1 MKTIRVA
8 FYKHS
13 KSIFGK
19 LIRFKQWWVYENRY
33 AQYSHTELVFEDWVS
48 FSSSEQDKWVRFK
61 DIKFKKKN
69 WDFIDIEVSN
79 ANYEKVYTFCS
90 NQLGNKYNWIWIV
103 FAQIFNLNWKWQWDW
118 FCSEICSRALQEIG
132 MLCPY
137 SSLFIEPAELA
148 EILDKQGYNLTSS

>member
-1 MKTIRVA
+1 MKLKIA

-19 LIRFKQWWVYENRY
+19 LIRFKQWWIYENRY
-33 AQYSHTELVFEDWVS
+33 ARYSHTELVFQDWLS
-48 FSSSEQDKWVRFK
+48 FSSSEQDNWVRFK
-61 DIKFKKKN
+61 QIKFKKAN
-69 WDFIDIEVSN
+69 WDFIEIEVSKSK
-79 ANYEKVYTFCS
+79 YDKVLKFCRQQEW
-90 NQLGNKYNWIWIV
+90 NRYNWIWIV
-103 FAQIFNLNWKWQWDW
+103 AWQILHINWKWKNDW

-148 EILDKQGYNLTSS
+148 ELLEENGYKITN